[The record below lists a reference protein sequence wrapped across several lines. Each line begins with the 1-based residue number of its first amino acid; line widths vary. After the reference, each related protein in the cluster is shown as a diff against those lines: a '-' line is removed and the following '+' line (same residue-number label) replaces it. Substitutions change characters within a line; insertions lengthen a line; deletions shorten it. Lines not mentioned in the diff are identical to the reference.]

1 MATKLNLVID
11 QGADFTTSVNLNDTD
26 GNPINLSTYTSRA
39 QLRKHY
45 TSSNAVNFSTSG
57 TSGGVLT
64 LSLTADQTANIISGR
79 YVYDVEVVDS
89 SNVVSRIVEGV
100 VTVTPNVTR

>member
-26 GNPINLSTYTSRA
+26 GNPIDLSTYTSRA

-45 TSSNAVNFSTSG
+45 TSSNAVSFSTSS

-64 LSLTADQTANIISGR
+64 LSLTASQTTDIIAGR